1 MPGFSQPPFFSLI
14 FLDNTSCK
22 FWDPSPSPIIIV
34 VCKYLRQFLGTIFGV
49 VTLPIYCNIESGEST
64 WFISAKWGIP
74 EFPEMFPGL
83 DLVSIKGDMWDI
95 IGVTLKF
102 YTSVAKGL
110 KPKVRK
116 FWRLIPTFVEIT
128 GEKLVAG
135 PS

>member
-49 VTLPIYCNIESGEST
+49 VTLPIYCNIESGEGT
-64 WFISAKWGIP
+64 WFISAKWAIP
-74 EFPEMFPGL
+74 EFSEMLPGL
-83 DLVSIKGDMWDI
+83 DLVSIKWDMWDI

-102 YTSVAKGL
+102 YTSVVKGL